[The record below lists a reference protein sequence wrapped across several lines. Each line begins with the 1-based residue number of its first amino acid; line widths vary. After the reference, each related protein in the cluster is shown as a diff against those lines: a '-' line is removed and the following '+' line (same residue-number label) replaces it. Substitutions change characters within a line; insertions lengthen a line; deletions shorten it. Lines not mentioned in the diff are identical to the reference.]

1 MEARDLIFDERRR
14 IVAGIVGISGDGRQE
29 QVARML
35 ETIGHRGD
43 AGSKI
48 LESQGVTLGAVWPEA
63 QVVPT
68 SPTLQKQAA
77 WDGNRPPLP
86 DPSAL
91 AQKREPFALAVATSD
106 GVFLARDSLGVSPLY
121 YGRTDDGAL
130 CFASEVKALLEVTQ
144 DVHEFPPGVCYDDQ
158 DGFKTFSEV
167 DRQPALKRDAGQIA
181 SGLRLRLEQS
191 VCRRIDGPV
200 MGCWLSGGLDSSA
213 MVALARPHVSKLH
226 TFAAGLPGAPDL
238 AFARQVADFLDTEHH
253 EVLVT
258 LDDLLAVLPDVIY
271 HLESF
276 DSLLVRSTLINYLVT
291 RYAADYVGSV
301 FSGEGADELF
311 GGYAYLKELEP
322 DRLPDELLDL
332 IRRLHNLALQ
342 RVDRSAS
349 AHGLAVRIPYLDL
362 DVADYAMRIPPQF
375 KVWRKD
381 EVVEK
386 WILRQALADALPDE
400 VLWRPKAKFWQGA
413 GVGEVMAQYAEAR
426 ISDEEFKSERTLPNG
441 WTLISK
447 EELMYYRTFREHFG
461 ELSDLTWMGRC
472 TSNLLGS

>member
-1 MEARDLIFDERRR
+1 M
-14 IVAGIVGISGDGRQE
+14 AGIVGIGDDGKQE

-35 ETIGHRGD
+35 ERIAHRGD
-43 AGSKI
+43 GGSKVI
-48 LESQGVTLGAVWPEA
+48 DSQGVTLGAVWSEA
-63 QVVPT
+63 QAVPT
-68 SPTLQKQAA
+68 SPTLRKQAA

-86 DPSAL
+86 ELSAL
-91 AQKREPFALAVATSD
+91 AQKRGPFALAAATPV

-158 DGFKTFSEV
+158 DGFNIFSEV
-167 DRQPALKRDAGQIA
+167 DLRPTLKQDASQIA
-181 SGLRLRLEQS
+181 SGLRLRLEQA
-191 VCRRIDGPV
+191 VCRRIDADV

-213 MVALARPHVSKLH
+213 MAVLARPHLNRLH

-238 AFARQVADFLDTEHH
+238 RFARQVAEFLGTMHH
-253 EVLVT
+253 EVIVN
-258 LDDLLAVLPDVIY
+258 LDDLLAVLPEVIY

-276 DSLLVRSTLINYLVT
+276 DALLVRSSLTNYLVT
-291 RYAADYVGSV
+291 QYAADYVGSV

-322 DRLPDELLDL
+322 DQLPGELLDL
-332 IRRLHNLALQ
+332 VRRLPSLALQ

-349 AHGLAVRIPYLDL
+349 AHGLAVHIPFLDP

-375 KVWRKD
+375 KVRRKD
-381 EVVEK
+381 EVIEK

-413 GVGEVMAQYAEAR
+413 GVGEVLAQYAEAQ
-426 ISDEEFKSERTLPNG
+426 ISDEEFKCERTLPNG
-441 WTLISK
+441 WMLISK
-447 EELMYYRTFREHFG
+447 EELMYYRAFREHFG

-472 TSNLLGS
+472 TSSLLAC